1 LVLLHKK
8 ENQIMASKPVEGL
21 LKDSQKKQIN
31 LQTETRAKKESN
43 TNKAIDNDGF
53 VLSPPKIPL

>member
-1 LVLLHKK
+1 V
-8 ENQIMASKPVEGL
+8 SKPAEWL

-31 LQTETRAKKESN
+31 LPTETRAKKESN